1 MTSVVIIGGGASGTL
16 AALKI
21 KTADKTIRVTIL
33 EKNEEL
39 LKKLKATGNGRC
51 NLSNNNIPQGHL
63 VTGFINSLGIL
74 TRQEEEG
81 RIYPFSGRAKD
92 VVLMLKE
99 ALISWDVIIKTKFSA
114 MEVMASGSRFIVKSR
129 EGEELEADFVILASG
144 GKAMPQLGATG
155 DGFKMAKD
163 LGISIGPVYPGLT
176 HFSVKDYDTSLVG
189 IRAKGK
195 AILKFKGNIEAE
207 ESGEIQF
214 SKKGI
219 SGIAIMNLSSLTY
232 LKQEDE
238 IHDYSLSLDF
248 MEGFNR
254 RGVLELLKD
263 RALIHNLK
271 IREMLLTVVPYE
283 LGMVILKRAG
293 IKEEE
298 LNHPSITLGEGRLLK
313 IASEL
318 KSMDYYIS
326 DLGGY
331 KDAQITVGGVLDSE
345 INMDTCESKRY
356 KGLYITGELLD
367 YAGPCGGYNLHHAF
381 KTGIQAGNHIVES
394 VKEKR

>member
-144 GKAMPQLGATG
+144 
-155 DGFKMAKD
+155 
-163 LGISIGPVYPGLT
+163 
-176 HFSVKDYDTSLVG
+176 
-189 IRAKGK
+189 
-195 AILKFKGNIEAE
+195 
-207 ESGEIQF
+207 
-214 SKKGI
+214 
-219 SGIAIMNLSSLTY
+219 
-232 LKQEDE
+232 
-238 IHDYSLSLDF
+238 
-248 MEGFNR
+248 
-254 RGVLELLKD
+254 
-263 RALIHNLK
+263 
-271 IREMLLTVVPYE
+271 
-283 LGMVILKRAG
+283 
-293 IKEEE
+293 
-298 LNHPSITLGEGRLLK
+298 
-313 IASEL
+313 
-318 KSMDYYIS
+318 
-326 DLGGY
+326 
-331 KDAQITVGGVLDSE
+331 
-345 INMDTCESKRY
+345 
-356 KGLYITGELLD
+356 
-367 YAGPCGGYNLHHAF
+367 
-381 KTGIQAGNHIVES
+381 
-394 VKEKR
+394 